1 MTNKT
6 KGIILQAASLVVSVG
21 VPFVATIIQFPLF
34 INKSA
39 AATVSGLSV
48 LLLLICVIPAAKHVK
63 IAMRS
68 ASIPFVWTAIAIG
81 LVAINS
87 IVEEMII
94 VAVLG
99 AVANWIGAFLYRAGE
114 KFLKEKEESQ
124 E

>member
-1 MTNKT
+1 MSNKA
-6 KGIILQAASLVVSVG
+6 KGIILQAASMVLSIG

-34 INKSA
+34 VNKSA

-68 ASIPFVWTAIAIG
+68 ASIPFVWTAIAVG
-81 LVAINS
+81 LIAINS

-114 KFLKEKEESQ
+114 RYLKQKEESQ

>member
-1 MTNKT
+1 M
-6 KGIILQAASLVVSVG
+6 
-21 VPFVATIIQFPLF
+21 
-34 INKSA
+34 
-39 AATVSGLSV
+39 SGLSV

>member
-1 MTNKT
+1 MSNKT
-6 KGIILQAASLVVSVG
+6 KGIILQASSMALSIG
-21 VPFVATIIQFPLF
+21 VPFVATVIQFPLF
-34 INKSA
+34 VNKSA

-68 ASIPFVWTAIAIG
+68 ASIPFVWTAIAVG
-81 LVAINS
+81 LIAINS